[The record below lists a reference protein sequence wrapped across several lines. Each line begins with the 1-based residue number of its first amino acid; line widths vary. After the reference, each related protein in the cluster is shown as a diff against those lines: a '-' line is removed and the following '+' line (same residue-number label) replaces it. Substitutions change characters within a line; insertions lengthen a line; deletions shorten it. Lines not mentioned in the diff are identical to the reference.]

1 MLAEWEQ
8 VPTPK
13 ARGRRG
19 PHSPPI
25 ITAPIVDPSPSSS
38 ATSTMESLVTV
49 LAASTTIML
58 NNMMQNSQA
67 SGSQQSPLAK
77 RPASPLPNVEDWLH
91 ICVRSFGERRKLPE
105 AEITKAITIL
115 GKKGY
120 TPYEL
125 GNENLKIDRICEL
138 TDLTEG
144 VVVGLQ
150 SFSKDWVERQTVK
163 RARV

>member
-1 MLAEWEQ
+1 M
-8 VPTPK
+8 
-13 ARGRRG
+13 
-19 PHSPPI
+19 
-25 ITAPIVDPSPSSS
+25 
-38 ATSTMESLVTV
+38 
-49 LAASTTIML
+49 
-58 NNMMQNSQA
+58 
-67 SGSQQSPLAK
+67 
-77 RPASPLPNVEDWLH
+77 
-91 ICVRSFGERRKLPE
+91 
-105 AEITKAITIL
+105 ITIL

-120 TPYEL
+120 TPYKL